1 MMVHSSPSPLVLG
14 TARYGRWRNGFS
26 KKFSRAKKI
35 LKSPPSAAD
44 RVCNGEKQSKE
55 SKRKEE

>member
-1 MMVHSSPSPLVLG
+1 MEE
-14 TARYGRWRNGFS
+14 YGRLRNGFS